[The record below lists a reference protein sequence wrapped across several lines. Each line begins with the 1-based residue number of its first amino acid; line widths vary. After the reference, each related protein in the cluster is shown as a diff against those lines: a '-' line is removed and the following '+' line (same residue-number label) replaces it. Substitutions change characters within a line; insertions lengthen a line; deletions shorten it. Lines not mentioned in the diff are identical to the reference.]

1 MERLKNKKKYTYEK
15 AKNQK
20 NNKFKTI
27 KAKNIHENQITKLT
41 KQKHK

>member
-27 KAKNIHENQITKLT
+27 KAKNIHEN
-41 KQKHK
+41 

>member
-20 NNKFKTI
+20 TTNLK
-27 KAKNIHENQITKLT
+27 QS
-41 KQKHK
+41 KQKTYTKTR